1 MPRQTTTAA
10 DRLKYEDIHAIL
22 AETCDGLGVGEETRA
37 RIMHPPRKIDETA
50 LVRALQTA
58 YQWGLAAALASLPD
72 DNDETQEDETTDA
85 TIFDQPPPAEETTPE
100 RPPMLYRWQDRWTND
115 SGL

>member
-1 MPRQTTTAA
+1 MLRPTTTAR

-22 AETCDGLGVGEETRA
+22 AEVCDGLGVSAETRA

-58 YQWGLAAALASLPD
+58 YQWGLTAAYASLPD
-72 DNDETQEDETTDA
+72 DDTTQEDEPND
-85 TIFDQPPPAEETTPE
+85 PLPPAEETTE
-100 RPPMLYRWQDRWTND
+100 RRPTFYSWDAQRWND